1 MKKGTISLLFLLPSF
16 TFGGAERTSL
26 NLLGSIDKTRFRICL
41 VTSRN
46 IFEFFQHV
54 EIEKFLPLED
64 LGIDIWYN
72 NFNRFIQDIKK
83 IASLLAREKP
93 DLAFGMLHYPS
104 SLLVFAKKMNNLEL
118 KVIASPRGPF
128 SAYLEYFEHDFH
140 RKLFLKRI
148 LSFCCKYTDGL
159 VVASHG
165 MKDECIREFSVDP
178 KKITIISNSID
189 FNDIQKKCE
198 EPTNEGIPSG
208 PLLISTSGRLEKEKN
223 HTFLMKAFAEA
234 RKYKDI
240 KLIIIGDGTERENL
254 QRLVHELGIKEDVIF
269 TGYQSNPYKYI
280 KSCDIFVH
288 TCLFEG
294 FSNSIIEAM
303 SCRVPV
309 IATDCPYG
317 PRDIIKNGENG
328 FLIPMNDENGL
339 ITTLLLL
346 VDNKELRDSISQR
359 AFEKAMEFSVKSMKD
374 KYEDFFLKVFH
385 TA

>member
-1 MKKGTISLLFLLPSF
+1 MNKGTIRLLFLLPSF

-26 NLLGSIDKTRFRICL
+26 NLLKSIDKTRFRVCL

-54 EIEKFLPLED
+54 EIENFLPLED

-72 NFNRFIQDIKK
+72 NFNRFIQDTKRV
-83 IASLLAREKP
+83 ASLLGKESP

-104 SLLVFAKKMNNLEL
+104 SLLVLAKKMNNLEL

-128 SAYLEYFEHDFH
+128 SAYIEHFEHDFH
-140 RKLFLKRI
+140 RKLFLKRTF
-148 LSFCCKYTDGL
+148 SFCCKYADGL

-165 MKDECIREFSVDP
+165 MKDECISDFSVDST
-178 KKITIISNSID
+178 KITIIPNSID

-198 EPTNEGIPSG
+198 EPTDERIPCG
-208 PLLISTSGRLEKEKN
+208 PLLIATSGRLEKEKN
-223 HTFLMKAFAEA
+223 HTLLLKAFAEV
-234 RKYKDI
+234 RKYKDT

-254 QRLVHELGIKEDVIF
+254 QRFVHELGIQENVIF
-269 TGYQSNPYKYI
+269 TGYQTNPYKYL

-303 SCRVPV
+303 ACRVPV
-309 IATDCPYG
+309 IATACPYG
-317 PRDIIKNGENG
+317 PRDIIEHGENG
-328 FLIPMNDENGL
+328 FLIPVNDENGL
-339 ITTLLLL
+339 INTLLSL
-346 VDNKELRDSISQR
+346 VDNKELRDSITQR
-359 AFEKAMEFSVKSMKD
+359 AFKKVMEFSVDSMKD
-374 KYEDFFLKVFH
+374 KYEELFFKTLH
-385 TA
+385 SS